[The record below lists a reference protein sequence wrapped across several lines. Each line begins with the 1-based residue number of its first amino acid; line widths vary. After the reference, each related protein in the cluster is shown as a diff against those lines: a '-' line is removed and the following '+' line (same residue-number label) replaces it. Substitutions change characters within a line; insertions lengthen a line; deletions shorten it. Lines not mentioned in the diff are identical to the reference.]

1 MSLTPSLNSP
11 SNDLDLDPLL
21 RNLARSIELEPT
33 VSATGEATEGD
44 VGLGSECLAAD
55 ILEQVRFGGLA
66 QSQDLEPG
74 TMLGS
79 YRLLEVLGVG
89 GMSTVYR
96 AEHIAMRRRV
106 ALKVLLFSLANSR
119 QFVDRFYRE
128 AQAAAR
134 LDHPNVVKVHDINS
148 QGNIHYLVM
157 EFVDGRTVRETV
169 NVGGPLSVPQ
179 AMDYLS
185 QTVSALAHA
194 HAHGIVHRDI
204 KPENLVLETSGRI
217 KLLDLGLARLSELE
231 DRLLTVYDTMLG
243 TVDYIAPEQAEN
255 SHDVDAR
262 ADIYSLGCT
271 LYFMLAG
278 HPPFPTGTPA
288 QRLMFHLLKQP
299 TRLSTL
305 RDDIPASLEAILMK
319 TMAKSPSERFQ
330 TAEELA
336 AALDECVDVLAGR
349 TPKAKT
355 LATPA
360 VAAPAR
366 KGPAANRTKRETSK
380 PQPTKPAKAVA
391 PLAAPTPHTS
401 EPQVAS
407 GPVKPAETVIWSG
420 QASANVI
427 TPPAASSAART
438 PSPGTSHAVEALAP
452 KVAMPLP
459 EIRVTVRRLLDLWAN
474 RLTPDYAEAVRE
486 KIRQHPPVADI
497 YRRIESVAERSWLD
511 APEIEDPQM
520 DPSDVAAYLDNM
532 PAEKGVRTRYESLSL
547 EADIYLAETADCLK
561 LMASQP
567 APPASPRQCLGP
579 ALTSK
584 IYSMSDRVGLIEQRV
599 GRLLVGLND
608 KDTFVRELSAEAL
621 GRIGPEAVIAANK
634 LETSTADPDRRVR
647 EVVRDALRKIRGNP
661 DKTDRSS
668 P

>member
-1 MSLTPSLNSP
+1 VSLTPSLNSP
-11 SNDLDLDPLL
+11 SNDMDLDPLL

-33 VSATGEATEGD
+33 VSAAGEETEGD
-44 VGLGSECLAAD
+44 IGLGSECLAAD

-66 QSQDLEPG
+66 QSQELEPG
-74 TMLGS
+74 TLLGS

-106 ALKVLLFSLANSR
+106 ALKVLLFSLASSK

-157 EFVDGRTVRETV
+157 EFVDGRTVREAV
-169 NVGGPLSVPQ
+169 NVGGPLSIPQ

-217 KLLDLGLARLSELE
+217 KLLDLGLARLSEIE

-305 RDDIPASLEAILMK
+305 RNDIPESLEALLTK
-319 TMAKSPSERFQ
+319 TMAKSPADRYQ

-336 AALDECVDVLAGR
+336 AALDDCVDVLAGR

-355 LATPA
+355 LVPPA
-360 VAAPAR
+360 VTAPAR
-366 KGPAANRTKRETSK
+366 KRPAAGKTPPPEAS
-380 PQPTKPAKAVA
+380 KPAKAT
-391 PLAAPTPHTS
+391 PAAPPTP
-401 EPQVAS
+401 AKLG
-407 GPVKPAETVIWSG
+407 GPGKPATTVVWSPG
-420 QASANVI
+420 QASTNVI
-427 TPPAASSAART
+427 TPPTAVLTKA
-438 PSPGTSHAVEALAP
+438 PGTSSAVESPAAPLP
-452 KVAMPLP
+452 KVTGPLP

-486 KIRQHPPVADI
+486 KIRLHSQVAEI

-511 APEIEDPQM
+511 APEIEDAQM

-532 PAEKGVRTRYESLSL
+532 PAEKGVRTKYESLSL

-567 APPASPRQCLGP
+567 APPANPRQCLGP

-584 IYSMSDRVGLIEQRV
+584 IYGMADRVGQIEQRV

-661 DKTDRSS
+661 DKTDRST